1 LKSIIVATVALL
13 LVATCCC
20 GLYFLFEK
28 DYIRLTL
35 PFWKRQVSTSDTCSF
50 SLDVESLELLD
61 INGESVEVNVNQS
74 LMLINDDYSIPGNF
88 SAQISE
94 YDDTDVIMNDAIQEG
109 YAQLSQAVTNNCN
122 DNLFV
127 SSSYRTREHQQELYD
142 ELGPEIASV
151 PGRSEHETGLALDVY
166 VMYYAGMGFIDS
178 EAGQFVNSNCGDYGF
193 IIRYPRWGKEITGYA
208 YEPWHIRFVGFPHS
222 QVIMDNN
229 YTLEEYIE
237 SFSIGVYYDVGSYL
251 VARMPLDDVE
261 IPNEYLSDLSSI
273 VVSPDNTGYCFVTIL
288 ISQ

>member
-1 LKSIIVATVALL
+1 M
-13 LVATCCC
+13 
-20 GLYFLFEK
+20 
-28 DYIRLTL
+28 
-35 PFWKRQVSTSDTCSF
+35 STSDTCSF

-193 IIRYPRWGKEITGYA
+193 IIRYPEGKDSITGYT
-208 YEPWHIRFVGFPHS
+208 YEPWHIRYVGKELAKTLY
-222 QVIMDNN
+222 NN
-229 YTLEEYIE
+229 GNWLSLEEYFGID
-237 SFSIGVYYDVGSYL
+237 SKY
-251 VARMPLDDVE
+251 
-261 IPNEYLSDLSSI
+261 SD
-273 VVSPDNTGYCFVTIL
+273 
-288 ISQ
+288 